1 MRSKLI
7 LLLLIFSKSIFS
19 IEVDGIIKGNK
30 TEFYYVYH
38 GSSKKTYTFEIQRD
52 SNKNYFEIFY
62 FYSKLKVLKED
73 EIIYQSSDTEEAGEY
88 SFTFEHDGSTY
99 YMNIEY
105 LSYKEYGFEVQSQ
118 AKPFNY
124 LYGTEISFDV
134 VRKRSI
140 SLKIKN
146 NKKKNELICIRMS
159 TSVRIK
165 TKGNE
170 ETQIE
175 ENGKKIDYKFL
186 SERRQV
192 DYYDY
197 YFYIILVDEISISSI
212 IYSEWYG
219 TTIYYASTATIRLD
233 DHKINELTDDQ
244 AISLNDGSFKFYI
257 IKNDNPFFEISVL
270 KNSKLYIVKSITE
283 YIEIEDIN
291 KYDQNT
297 NIFMLNSENNKGA
310 FFIKFM
316 DEKNSME
323 EEQKFNLYICD
334 TRDYKM
340 TIINHNKTEY
350 MQIGFKSNYYINLAS
365 IYIIIKNQ
373 EIKYSYKDEND
384 YYIFEFKN
392 ALNYDENPIILKFKK
407 LKELSDF
414 AKVELFYKTHFYTPK
429 EEGVNT
435 FLQASRIMAY
445 ICFGIFAILFCYA
458 VCIKEETFIIKKKL
472 LSVFIFK
479 KYKDYDDD

>member
-1 MRSKLI
+1 MRFKLI
-7 LLLLIFSKSIFS
+7 LLLLIFTKSIFS

-30 TEFYYVYH
+30 AEYYYIYD

-73 EIIYQSSDTEEAGEY
+73 EIIYQSSDTEKAGEY

-118 AKPFNY
+118 EKPFNY
-124 LYGTEISFDV
+124 LYDTNISFDV

-140 SLKIKN
+140 SFKIKN
-146 NKKKNELICIRMS
+146 NKIKKDLICIRMS

-170 ETQIE
+170 ETQME
-175 ENGKKIDYKFL
+175 ENGIKIDYKFL
-186 SERRQV
+186 SIRRDV
-192 DYYDY
+192 EYYYY
-197 YFYIILVDEISISSI
+197 YFYAVLVDEILFSSI

-219 TTIYYASTATIRLD
+219 TTIYCASTATIYLD
-233 DHKINELTDDQ
+233 DHKINELADDQ
-244 AISLNDGSFKFYI
+244 VISLNDGSFKFYI

-270 KNSKLYIVKSITE
+270 KNSKLYIVKSNSE
-283 YIEIEDIN
+283 YIEIKDIN

-297 NIFMLNSENNKGA
+297 NIFMLNSEINKGA

-316 DEKNSME
+316 DEKNSIE

-334 TRDYKM
+334 TRDYNM
-340 TIINHNKTEY
+340 TIINYNKTEY
-350 MQIGFKSNYYINLAS
+350 MQIGFKSNSYINLAS
-365 IYIIIKNQ
+365 ISIIDKNQ
-373 EIKYSYKDEND
+373 EIKYSYKDDNN

-392 ALNYDENPIILKFKK
+392 TLNYDENPITLKFEK
-407 LKELSDF
+407 LMELSDF
-414 AKVELFYKTHFYTPK
+414 KKVELFYKTHFYSPK
-429 EEGVNT
+429 EEESKA

-445 ICFGIFAILFCYA
+445 ICLGIFGILFCYLYY
-458 VCIKEETFIIKKKL
+458 KEKDDKIPYCKKKL
-472 LSVFIFK
+472 LSVYIFK
-479 KYKDYDDD
+479 KYKDYD